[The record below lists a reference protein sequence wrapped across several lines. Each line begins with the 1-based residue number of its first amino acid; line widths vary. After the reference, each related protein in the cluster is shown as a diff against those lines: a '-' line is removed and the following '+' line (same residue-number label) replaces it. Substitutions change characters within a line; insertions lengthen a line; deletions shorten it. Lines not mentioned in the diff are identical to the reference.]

1 MNVLQPNHPAGP
13 VAAAGV
19 SCVIG
24 FDLHAFLG
32 YAGQIVGLIS
42 GIVSVSWVLYQMY
55 RSYQNSKAPPK

>member
-1 MNVLQPNHPAGP
+1 MSTQMSIHNTAAP

-42 GIVSVSWVLYQMY
+42 GVVSVSWVLYQMY
-55 RSYQNSKAPPK
+55 QSYKRSQAPK